1 VGWALQQV
9 INGLTLGAI
18 YALIALGYS
27 MVYGVLYFINF
38 AHGDVAMLGAY
49 LCVVVLA
56 GRLHLSNMVAVLL
69 ALVLS
74 AVAGVL
80 IEKVAYLPLRR
91 AERLSMIISSLG
103 VSMILSTG
111 AQVIWGVSTQ
121 PVPSIV
127 PTVLYRFGGAV
138 ASSLQFVILGVSLAL
153 MVGLQLLVHRTKI
166 GIALRATSFS
176 RDTAS
181 AMGIDTDKVI
191 SFTFALGSL
200 LAAVAGIMVGIYYS
214 TIYPTMGSTIGMK
227 AFTSAVVGGIGSI
240 PGAMLGGMLLGV
252 VESLGG
258 AYISSGYRDAIA
270 FAVLIAILLFR
281 PQGLLGSGGRGVDRA

>member
-1 VGWALQQV
+1 
-9 INGLTLGAI
+9 
-18 YALIALGYS
+18 
-27 MVYGVLYFINF
+27 
-38 AHGDVAMLGAY
+38 MLGAY

>member
-1 VGWALQQV
+1 MQQV

>member
-1 VGWALQQV
+1 MGWALQQV